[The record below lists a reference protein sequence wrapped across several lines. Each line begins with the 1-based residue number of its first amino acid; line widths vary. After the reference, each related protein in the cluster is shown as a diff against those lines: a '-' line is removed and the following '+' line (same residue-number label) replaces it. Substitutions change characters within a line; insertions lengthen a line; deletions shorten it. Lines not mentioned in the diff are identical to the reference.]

1 MSVYAEYLNA
11 ESEDERQMA
20 LSGMKWEAR
29 RDAYMD
35 ELHEDEEE
43 DDDEWED

>member
-20 LSGMKWEAR
+20 LSGMKW
-29 RDAYMD
+29 DAYMD